1 MGTMGATILITKLIS
16 IVSIFNSFYLRFT
29 MLYKLLTALPSIKTS
44 RFLFFLS
51 QTNDFILGQLT
62 LKSLSDWNTLDKIWE
77 YSTNCSMGDFRFE
90 GFICFVKIILF
101 LINLNKKSKWVIEK
115 LFSFY
120 LELSS
125 KTRTEKKWCSDK

>member
-62 LKSLSDWNTLDKIWE
+62 LKSLSD
-77 YSTNCSMGDFRFE
+77 
-90 GFICFVKIILF
+90 
-101 LINLNKKSKWVIEK
+101 
-115 LFSFY
+115 
-120 LELSS
+120 
-125 KTRTEKKWCSDK
+125 